1 MPALAPRY
9 IQSTVDASIVPF
21 IEAHFIDE
29 MMVTDEYRA
38 GDLTTSSGVSHMR
51 LDTALYLAGLVVV
64 ATPLLSATVLSA
76 PATHNATIRSNMAV
90 LVDDRCPPGTH
101 WEDAG
106 YVAEGKWR
114 DAHCAKDGGRE

>member
-1 MPALAPRY
+1 
-9 IQSTVDASIVPF
+9 
-21 IEAHFIDE
+21 
-29 MMVTDEYRA
+29 
-38 GDLTTSSGVSHMR
+38 MR
-51 LDTALYLAGLVVV
+51 LKTVAYLIGLVAV

-76 PATHNATIRSNMAV
+76 PTARTVTARSSLTV

-101 WEDAG
+101 WEEAG